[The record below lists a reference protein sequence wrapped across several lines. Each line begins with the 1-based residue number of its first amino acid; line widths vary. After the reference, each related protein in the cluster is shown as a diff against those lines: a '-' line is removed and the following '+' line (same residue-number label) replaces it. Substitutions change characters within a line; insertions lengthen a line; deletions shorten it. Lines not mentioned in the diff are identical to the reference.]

1 MIAKQVQGRDFRGV
15 LDYVSGKKGA
25 KLIGGN
31 VVGKD
36 PATIAAEFRAASDLR
51 RKLTKCVYHVSL
63 SVSPAENLSERKW
76 MAIAQ
81 AYLKG
86 MEFSGSQY
94 VVYRHTDRDHD
105 HIHVIASRVRLT
117 DGTAVRDSWQY
128 RRSEVLV
135 RQLEQEFGL
144 QPTHSSWERQERAP
158 KTGEI
163 RRSRRTGEPSKRVE
177 LQRTVREVLQRC
189 QSLESF
195 IEALSLQDVSV
206 RLRRSASGKIQGI
219 SYELNGIAFQGRKLG
234 KDYTWQSIQATLEN
248 NGAAIAF
255 GSPRAIAPTVEQ
267 AHLEA
272 ILPDLESLPEV
283 SEATSQLTE
292 TPINITEK
300 TTEIEVRERYRVR
313 YLKLVENILSQPSFT
328 SPKMEDIDT
337 GVALLVLKDS
347 DLKEAKAILGQSDT
361 VRAWKA
367 SLPAEQYQ
375 KTAEDYLLWI
385 TKRAMALSRPPNRS
399 QDTGLEL

>member
-1 MIAKQVQGRDFRGV
+1 
-15 LDYVSGKKGA
+15 
-25 KLIGGN
+25 
-31 VVGKD
+31 
-36 PATIAAEFRAASDLR
+36 
-51 RKLTKCVYHVSL
+51 
-63 SVSPAENLSERKW
+63 

-128 RRSEVLV
+128 RRSEVLI

-144 QPTHSSWERQERAP
+144 QQTHSSWERQERSP
-158 KTGEI
+158 TTGEI

-177 LQRTVREVLQRC
+177 LQRAVREALQQC

-195 IEALSLQDVSV
+195 IEALALQGVSV
-206 RLRRSASGKIQGI
+206 RLRRSVSGKIQGI
-219 SYELNGIAFQGRKLG
+219 SYELDGIAFQGRKLG
-234 KDYTWQSIQATLEN
+234 KDYTWQSIEATLEN
-248 NGAAIAF
+248 NGAAIAL
-255 GSPRAIAPTVEQ
+255 GEPKAIAPTVEQ
-267 AHLEA
+267 APLETT
-272 ILPDLESLPEV
+272 LPDLESLPEV
-283 SEATSQLTE
+283 SEGISQLTE
-292 TPINITEK
+292 TPINMTEK

-313 YLKLVENILSQPSFT
+313 YLKLVENVLSQPSFT
-328 SPKMEDIDT
+328 SRKMEDIDT
-337 GVALLVLKDS
+337 GVALLLLKDS
-347 DLKEAKAILGQSDT
+347 DFNEAKAILGQSDA
-361 VRAWKA
+361 VKAWQA
-367 SLPAEQYQ
+367 SLPAEQSQ

-399 QDTGLEL
+399 QDTGLEF

>member
-31 VVGKD
+31 VAGKD
-36 PATIAAEFRAASDLR
+36 PVTIAAEFRAASDLR

-63 SVSPAENLSERKW
+63 SVSPAENLSDRKW

-144 QPTHSSWERQERAP
+144 QPTHSSWERQERSP
-158 KTGEI
+158 TTGEI
-163 RRSRRTGEPSKRVE
+163 RRFRRTGEPSKRVE
-177 LQRTVREVLQRC
+177 LQRAIREATQRC

-195 IEALSLQDVSV
+195 VEALALQGVSV
-206 RLRRSASGKIQGI
+206 RLRRSVSGKIQGI
-219 SYELNGIAFQGRKLG
+219 SYELDGIAFQGRKLG
-234 KDYTWQSIQATLEN
+234 KDYTWQSIEATLKN
-248 NGAAIAF
+248 NGAAI
-255 GSPRAIAPTVEQ
+255 VEQ
-267 AHLEA
+267 APLEA
-272 ILPDLESLPEV
+272 MLTDLEILPEV
-283 SEATSQLTE
+283 SEGISQLTE
-292 TPINITEK
+292 TPIKITEK

-328 SPKMEDIDT
+328 SRRMEDIDT
-337 GVALLVLKDS
+337 GVALLVLQ
-347 DLKEAKAILGQSDT
+347 DLDLNQAKAILGQSDT

-367 SLPAEQYQ
+367 NLSAEQYQ
-375 KTAEDYLLWI
+375 KTAEEYLLRI
-385 TKRAMALSRPPNRS
+385 TKRAMTISRSPNRA
-399 QDTGLEL
+399 QDTGLEV

>member
-31 VVGKD
+31 VAGKD
-36 PATIAAEFRAASDLR
+36 SATIAAEFRAASDLR

-63 SVSPAENLSERKW
+63 SVSPAENLSDRKW

-144 QPTHSSWERQERAP
+144 QPTHSSWERQERSP
-158 KTGEI
+158 TTGEI
-163 RRSRRTGEPSKRVE
+163 RQTRRTGEPSKRVE
-177 LQRTVREVLQRC
+177 LQRAIREATQRC

-195 IEALSLQDVSV
+195 VEALALQGVSV
-206 RLRRSASGKIQGI
+206 RLRRSVSGKIQGI
-219 SYELNGIAFQGRKLG
+219 SYELDGIAFQGRKLG
-234 KDYTWQSIQATLEN
+234 KDYTWQSIEATLKN
-248 NGAAIAF
+248 NGAAI
-255 GSPRAIAPTVEQ
+255 VEQ
-267 AHLEA
+267 APLEA
-272 ILPDLESLPEV
+272 MLTDLEILPEV
-283 SEATSQLTE
+283 SEGISQLTE
-292 TPINITEK
+292 TPIKITEK

-328 SPKMEDIDT
+328 SRRMEDIDT
-337 GVALLVLKDS
+337 EVALLVLQ
-347 DLKEAKAILGQSDT
+347 DLDLNQAKAILGQSDT

-367 SLPAEQYQ
+367 NLSAEQYQ
-375 KTAEDYLLWI
+375 KTAEEYLLRI
-385 TKRAMALSRPPNRS
+385 TKRAMTISRSPNRA
-399 QDTGLEL
+399 QDTGLEV